1 MDRQIRRLG
10 YALVVLFVLLF
21 VQVNYI
27 QVIAANRIANNPA
40 NTTRLLIQAA
50 SIDRGDILARDGRTV
65 LAESVPTR
73 GEFKYQRKY
82 PLGPLDA
89 DVTGYY
95 PLFGAPTDLEA
106 TYNDFLSGRATELL
120 PSTLVDQ
127 ILGRP
132 RKGGSVVT
140 TIDPNLQKIASDEL
154 QKHGAGAVVAM
165 DPATGEIL
173 AMVSNPTFDPN
184 PLASHDQKTAQSAF
198 QRLEKDPA
206 KPLLANANDQLYP
219 PGSTFKLVTAAAAL
233 ESGVD
238 PNAPIW
244 DNPPGSLD
252 LPLTSHNL
260 SNFGGETCP
269 GGSKISL
276 AQALTVSCNVVFG
289 EVGMQVGAKA
299 LAAQAHAFGFS
310 ENVPFNIGF
319 AEGEF
324 PDPKTLD
331 APTTA
336 FSAIGQSSV
345 TANPLQ
351 IAMVGSAIA
360 NGGTLMRPQLV
371 EQVRDS
377 QGNVVRAF
385 RPDVY
390 GHPISSQTASD
401 LTSMMISVVN
411 SGTAQGLNIPGNQ
424 MAAKTGTAQHG
435 TGSQPPHAWFVAFAP
450 ASAPHI
456 VVAVLVLD
464 GGNLGSDA
472 TGAQEAGPI
481 AKAVLEAALQR

>member
-50 SIDRGDILARDGRTV
+50 SIDRGDILARDGKTV
-65 LAESVPTR
+65 LAESTPTR
-73 GEFKYQRKY
+73 GEFMYQRKY
-82 PLGPLDA
+82 PEGSLYA

-95 PLFGAPTDLEA
+95 PLFGAPTDLESS
-106 TYNDFLSGRATELL
+106 YNDFLSGRATELL

-140 TIDPNLQKIASDEL
+140 TIDPNLQKVASDQL
-154 QKHGAGAVVAM
+154 GGRAGAVVAM
-165 DPATGEIL
+165 DPSTGEL
-173 AMVSNPTFDPN
+173 LVMVSNPTFDPN
-184 PLASHDQKTAQSAF
+184 PLASHDAKTAQSSF

-206 KPLLANANDQLYP
+206 KPLLANANDQLNP

-233 ESGVD
+233 EGGVD

-299 LAAQAHAFGFS
+299 LAAQAHAFGFDQ
-310 ENVPFNIGF
+310 NVAFNIGF
-319 AEGEF
+319 AEGQF

-331 APTTA
+331 APQTA
-336 FSAIGQSSV
+336 FSAIGQGSV
-345 TANPLQ
+345 LANPLQ
-351 IAMVGSAIA
+351 MAMVGSAIA

-385 RPDVY
+385 KPDVY
-390 GHPISSQTASD
+390 GHPISAQTASD

-435 TGSQPPHAWFVAFAP
+435 DGSQPPHAWFVAFAP
-450 ASAPHI
+450 ASAPQL

-472 TGAQEAGPI
+472 TGAREAGPI
-481 AKAVLEAALQR
+481 ARAVLEASLQG